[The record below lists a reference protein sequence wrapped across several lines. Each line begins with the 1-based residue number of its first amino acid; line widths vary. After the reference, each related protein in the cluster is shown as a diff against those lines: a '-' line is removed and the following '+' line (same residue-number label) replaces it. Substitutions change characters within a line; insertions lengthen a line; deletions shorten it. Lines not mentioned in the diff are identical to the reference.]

1 MTSSTAPFIDLGSY
15 LHFLEQQNSL
25 KRVRCPVDKD
35 WEIACIAR
43 WALESIPEDQAY
55 GILFE
60 NVKGHS
66 IPVAVNLYASYDLY
80 AAGLGV
86 PRDLLLDHWAQA
98 LADPVKP
105 VRSSQAPVHDVVAT
119 AESVNMLGIPVP
131 VWTPG
136 RDAGPYLSAAC
147 VITKDPESGIQ
158 NMGAYRVQVY
168 DEKHTGLFF
177 GSKLQHGAIH
187 YAKYCKRN
195 ESMPVAFVVGA
206 APALNYAC
214 AAKTAYGVDELDIAG
229 GLMGVPVEVV
239 QGKTVD
245 LMVPAHAE
253 YVIEGR
259 VLPDQK
265 RPEGPFGEALGYM
278 NLTAPAPVVEITAIC
293 HRRAPVHH
301 GYVQQLPP
309 SDGHLVMEY
318 GLVGPLWFYLTRKLK
333 LGGVRDLAV
342 ARGSAGLAML
352 VAQID
357 SSQPGA
363 AAAIS
368 HALTKLN
375 FGQKFVYIVDDDVDI
390 RDPETLNWVLSS
402 RVDPARDIQI
412 KDETSTFMADPSTMS
427 RAASE
432 GRPMTSPPYTSSLT
446 VIDATIK
453 CRVPEISLPGA
464 KLMDLTRARWAETGL
479 PHLVPRRRTR
489 RLLVTHSDRGVLSD
503 RSVVSGE

>member
-1 MTSSTAPFIDLGSY
+1 VTGPTAPFIDLGSY
-15 LHFLEQQNSL
+15 LHFLEQKESL

-43 WALESIPEDQAY
+43 WALESTPEDQAY
-55 GILFE
+55 AIVFE
-60 NVKGHS
+60 NVVGHS
-66 IPVAVNLYASYDLY
+66 VPVAVNLYCSYDLY
-80 AAGLGV
+80 AAALGV
-86 PRDLLLDHWAQA
+86 PRDSLLDHWAQA
-98 LADPVKP
+98 LANPLKP
-105 VRSSQAPVHDVVAT
+105 VRSAQAPVHEVVAT
-119 AESVNMLGIPVP
+119 AEAVNMFDISIP

-147 VITKDPESGIQ
+147 VITKDPETGIQ

-187 YAKYCKRN
+187 YAKYCKQN
-195 ESMPVAFVVGA
+195 EAMPVAFVVGV
-206 APALNYAC
+206 APAVNYAC

-229 GLMGVPVEVV
+229 GLMGAPVDVV

-245 LMVPAHAE
+245 LMVPARAE

-259 VLPDQK
+259 VLPGEQRD
-265 RPEGPFGEALGYM
+265 EGPFGEALGYM
-278 NLTAPAPVVEITAIC
+278 NLAAPAPVVEITAIC
-293 HRRAPVHH
+293 HRHAPVHH

-318 GLVGPLWFYLTRKLK
+318 GLTGPLWFYLTRKLK
-333 LGGVRDLAV
+333 LRGLRDLAV

-357 SSQPGA
+357 PSQPGA
-363 AAAIS
+363 AAGIS
-368 HALTKLN
+368 HALTKLK

-402 RVDPARDIQI
+402 RVDPARDIQTHG
-412 KDETSTFMADPSTMS
+412 ETSTFMADPSTMS
-427 RAASE
+427 RAALK
-432 GRPMTSPPYTSSLT
+432 GKPVTSPPYTSSLT

-453 CRVPEISLPGA
+453 CPVPEISLPGSE
-464 KLMDLTRARWAETGL
+464 LMDRARARWPETGL
-479 PHLVPRRRTR
+479 PRLVPRRRMKQ
-489 RLLVTHSDRGVLSD
+489 LLDKHSETGV
-503 RSVVSGE
+503 